1 MYLSLVCY
9 LLYLHKCY
17 SIRVFS
23 KTLEV
28 SNCSK
33 IAFLS
38 ILKYNMTLPWVRD
51 FHVSLKLGLHSG
63 GAGQRKPKTIRG
75 LTLDN
80 FYI

>member
-1 MYLSLVCY
+1 MYLCLVCY
-9 LLYLHKCY
+9 LLYLHKYY
-17 SIRVFS
+17 SIHVFS

-33 IAFLS
+33 MAFLS
-38 ILKYNMTLPWVRD
+38 ILKYNMTNSALSKGC
-51 FHVSLKLGLHSG
+51 SLKLGLHSG
-63 GAGQRKPKTIRG
+63 GAGQRKPKSLRG